1 MKKGGIFAVL
11 ALVSIIIFLI
21 ISIIQ
26 LNVTIKNKRIE
37 EQQLIEQRNAGKLRI
52 EELSQE
58 LDQELTP
65 EVIKKIAREKLN
77 LRDATVI
84 IFASDLPN

>member
-21 ISIIQ
+21 ISIIN
-26 LNVTIKNKRIE
+26 LNLTIKNKRIE

-58 LDQELTP
+58 LNQELTP

-84 IFASDLPN
+84 IF